1 MDKEN
6 RKSQEEFICLDCG
19 YKCNADYNASQ
30 NIKIFADSNV
40 IGQLLFEFNV
50 NGWKVPKK
58 LGKFKI
64 CKILDDWFEQNT
76 KQKDSRNTINSYDA
90 VDNNKLSTVSVSDL
104 SDRNIIECHR
114 KL

>member
-1 MDKEN
+1 M
-6 RKSQEEFICLDCG
+6 DCG
-19 YKCNADYNASQ
+19 YNCNADYNASQ

-40 IGQLLFEFNV
+40 IGQLLFEFNI

-58 LGKFKI
+58 LGKSKI
-64 CKILDDWFEQNT
+64 CKILDDWFEQNN
-76 KQKDSRNTINSYDA
+76 KQIDSRNTINSYDA